1 MRSAPDGRALLWRM
15 EEARRQ
21 TCRHLDLVERQIACR
36 AERLT
41 ITQKAKRRSH
51 RRGRANWTLS
61 DEQMYR
67 DHFDRLMF
75 ERRSEIGALSR
86 KLARQDEAIAALSK
100 RHGASLS

>member
-1 MRSAPDGRALLWRM
+1 MTSAPDGRALLRRM

-21 TCRHLDLVERQIACR
+21 TQHHLDLVERQIAGR

-51 RRGRANWTLS
+51 RRGRASWTLS

-67 DHFDRLMF
+67 NHFDRLMF
-75 ERRSEIGALSR
+75 ERRSEISALSR
-86 KLARQDEAIAALSK
+86 KLVRQEQAIADMRV
-100 RHGASLS
+100 RHRASS